1 MAHLATILWLWSLSS
16 HTNLLSTIQFGAIKC
31 FFQEPFVIFSKI
43 CLYSFTNANIW
54 FIVFQETE
62 TIHWNIKGGQ
72 VSLLEWLLACIK
84 EGIFIVLVF
93 IVFHLH
99 LLYLCLVLSTKKYCL
114 YCYLAIWDFKPQ
126 IVRLYL
132 GFRSILLIV
141 WSYFITLSFEILDF
155 NNISNMLYY

>member
-1 MAHLATILWLWSLSS
+1 MWKDMYLSS
-16 HTNLLSTIQFGAIKC
+16 F
-31 FFQEPFVIFSKI
+31 FFQRAIWYILSYLPIQIV
-43 CLYSFTNANIW
+43 FTNANIW

-84 EGIFIVLVF
+84 EGIFIFLVF